1 MEKIWL
7 SIINHKG
14 NPLSWPFLPLLWLV
28 SVFYRLGLH
37 WHEATMAA
45 AIKTRAPLISVG
57 NLTVG
62 GSGKTPLVIE
72 LARYFLGRSYRTGIV
87 SSGYG
92 RESREDIIGSG
103 VDIRNMKFEAIGDE
117 VLMMA
122 ECLPEAYFAVSV
134 SKSHAAK
141 LLDDKFEPQIIIV
154 DDGFQ
159 HRKLHRDGNLLL
171 LDASR
176 DLRREYLFPLGRLR
190 EPLKAMNRA
199 DWIIL
204 TRANAEVKDE
214 DFCRWAGVV
223 LPEKRTVQVKY
234 LNDNI
239 ISESEK
245 IGLREV
251 CDRKI
256 YFFAGVGAFDVLEK
270 YLGGCFNNILK
281 IRQFPDHCRY
291 VASDRN
297 RIKKDIAL
305 YCPDYV
311 VTTCKD
317 YVKVRGFDFGRR
329 IYYLDLRLRF
339 DTAGMDFLGQLENRV
354 KR

>member
-7 SIINHKG
+7 TIINHKG
-14 NPLSWPFLPLLWLV
+14 NPLSWPFLALLWLV
-28 SVFYRLGLH
+28 SIFYRLGLH
-37 WHEATMAA
+37 WHEAGIAA
-45 AIKTRAPLISVG
+45 AVKTGVPLISVG

-72 LARYFLGRSYRTGIV
+72 LARYFLGRGYRTGIV

-92 RESREDIIGSG
+92 RESREDVIGSG
-103 VDIRNMKFEAIGDE
+103 IEIQKMKFEAIGDE

-122 ECLPEAYFAVSV
+122 ECLPEAFFAVSV
-134 SKSHAAK
+134 SKSQAAK
-141 LLDDKFEPQIIIV
+141 SLDDKFGPQIIII

-159 HRKLHRDGNLLL
+159 HRKLHRDCNLLL
-171 LDASR
+171 IDAAR

-204 TRANAEVKDE
+204 TKANSRVKNE
-214 DFCRWAGVV
+214 DFCRWTDTIIPGKKA
-223 LPEKRTVQVKY
+223 VKIEY
-234 LNDNI
+234 LNENL
-239 ISESEK
+239 ISGSDRIELK
-245 IGLREV
+245 EV
-251 CDRKI
+251 SDRRI
-256 YFFAGVGAFDVLEK
+256 YFFAGVGSFDLLEK
-270 YLGGCFNNILK
+270 FMAECFSDILE

-291 VASDRN
+291 GSSDQD

-305 YCPDYV
+305 YRPDYV
-311 VTTCKD
+311 VTTYKD
-317 YVKVRGFDFGRR
+317 YVKVRDFDFGRR

-339 DTAGMDFLGQLENRV
+339 DTADEDFFGQLESTIR
-354 KR
+354 R